1 MNQDVKAGAGL
12 AAFVLSVNL
21 LLLLTQKGTI
31 SVVEAREVVD
41 LGLLNLEEQ
50 EQTASSSMRGAVRAA
65 RSLLAEIAN
74 SL

>member
-12 AAFVLSVNL
+12 GAFVLSVNL

-31 SVVEAREVVD
+31 SEVEARELVD

-65 RSLLAEIAN
+65 RSLLTEIAN